1 VCTGEFFLMDFVCS
15 YFFFIHWI
23 FFDSVQKI
31 FAFNFNFLFKF
42 SSFIFVLMPRIDLLC
57 CCGDQFFYLFFKISC
72 WKNKFFSF
80 WLFFLYQE
88 HTKICEMRGLEN
100 NATRKYNGKSTT
112 WNKKKHR
119 GPKIFFVVQFLVI
132 KFFLFQRSCN
142 FIYILYLICC
152 FAGGVTK

>member
-1 VCTGEFFLMDFVCS
+1 MGGSIRKRKKVWRCCVYRRIFLMDFVCS

-72 WKNKFFSF
+72 WKKTSSFPFYYFFYIKNTQKFVK
-80 WLFFLYQE
+80 WGGWKIMPQE
-88 HTKICEMRGLEN
+88 NIMA
-100 NATRKYNGKSTT
+100 NARLQTRKKNSPTQ
-112 WNKKKHR
+112 WQN
-119 GPKIFFVVQFLVI
+119 
-132 KFFLFQRSCN
+132 
-142 FIYILYLICC
+142 YIQ
-152 FAGGVTK
+152 

>member
-1 VCTGEFFLMDFVCS
+1 VYRRIFLMDFVCS

-72 WKNKFFSF
+72 WKKQV
-80 WLFFLYQE
+80 LFLFIIFLCQE
-88 HTKICEMRGLEN
+88 HTKICEMRGVEN
-100 NATRKYNGKSTT
+100 NATRKYNGKRTT
-112 WNKKKHR
+112 SNKKKIS
-119 GPKIFFVVQFLVI
+119 GAENIFLLFQFLLIFPVSKVVQFYIHLI
-132 KFFLFQRSCN
+132 FFL
-142 FIYILYLICC
+142 LICKR
-152 FAGGVTK
+152 GTK